1 MNKALVINN
10 VESIGPS
17 TCCNLL
23 KKVDGFEKKV
33 SEKLAI
39 ERKLTE
45 KFNSFNGATFK
56 GEKVNT
62 HDLYVENLYSEEDT
76 HGVFRFK
83 QENKSNNYQLYFG
96 PLIKVERKNLGCNTS
111 LNGCKPSLSG
121 CKPSFSGCKSVG
133 CKSKGGDQEQKL
145 NFLNDEKNQADVK
158 SLNKFFGLR
167 TIFKKEM
174 DYKWDSGVV
183 ISLGEYVKN
192 NIDQINDQFQKDM
205 STITSKGFGIHS
217 VIDMPSEERLFT
229 QALLFSND
237 SNLKSANVSNIESN
251 TKTYLSRFD
260 LWYFSRA
267 KGLIEYLFII
277 PVIGWILKFL
287 FGKKDAK
294 IEGTSEISN
303 ENISHLEK
311 LYSEEFDEQ
320 DSSLTEIENQTI
332 ENKIIAKTPVTIAV
346 PMKMKWWELL
356 FNHQQYTYHTFIV
369 GCEK

>member
-17 TCCNLL
+17 TCCNLF
-23 KKVDGFEKKV
+23 KKVDGFEKKT

-45 KFNSFNGATFK
+45 KFNSFDGATFK

-62 HDLYVENLYSEEDT
+62 HNLYVENSFKEEDT

-96 PLIKVERKNLGCNTS
+96 PLIKVERKSLGCNT
-111 LNGCKPSLSG
+111 NLSG

-145 NFLNDEKNQADVK
+145 NFLNDEKNQEDVK
-158 SLNKFFGLR
+158 SLNKYFSLR
-167 TIFKKEM
+167 KLFKKEM
-174 DYKWDSGVV
+174 DYKWDEGVV

-192 NIDQINDQFQKDM
+192 NMDQINAQFQKDM
-205 STITSKGFGIHS
+205 SNITSKGFGIHS

-294 IEGTSEISN
+294 IEGTSEISD
-303 ENISHLEK
+303 ENISRLES

-320 DSSLTEIENQTI
+320 DSSLTEIENKSI
-332 ENKIIAKTPVTIAV
+332 ERKIIAKTPVTIAV
-346 PMKMKWWELL
+346 PMKMRWWELIL
-356 FNHQQYTYHTFIV
+356 NPQMYTYHTFIV
-369 GCEK
+369 GCEE

>member
-111 LNGCKPSLSG
+111 FVNPHFLVVNPHFL
-121 CKPSFSGCKSVG
+121 VVNRLVVN
-133 CKSKGGDQEQKL
+133 QK
-145 NFLNDEKNQADVK
+145 
-158 SLNKFFGLR
+158 
-167 TIFKKEM
+167 
-174 DYKWDSGVV
+174 VV
-183 ISLGEYVKN
+183 IKN
-192 NIDQINDQFQKDM
+192 KN
-205 STITSKGFGIHS
+205 
-217 VIDMPSEERLFT
+217 
-229 QALLFSND
+229 
-237 SNLKSANVSNIESN
+237 
-251 TKTYLSRFD
+251 
-260 LWYFSRA
+260 
-267 KGLIEYLFII
+267 
-277 PVIGWILKFL
+277 
-287 FGKKDAK
+287 
-294 IEGTSEISN
+294 
-303 ENISHLEK
+303 
-311 LYSEEFDEQ
+311 
-320 DSSLTEIENQTI
+320 
-332 ENKIIAKTPVTIAV
+332 
-346 PMKMKWWELL
+346 
-356 FNHQQYTYHTFIV
+356 
-369 GCEK
+369 